1 MRVVSVSLVVALA
14 ASPTLALAQDRPTP
28 LRASAER
35 AAAVAAVAT
44 AEQGSDRVRQP
55 MFWSGLALGIAGI
68 TTAVLGVTAYRV
80 EDTSTGNAPNNAYQ
94 TCVAQK
100 KDPIYASNSCE
111 ALKGKNRALLWSG
124 VAIGGV
130 GATLMIG
137 STHTS
142 AELSAGAVRL
152 LHTIRF

>member
-14 ASPTLALAQDRPTP
+14 ASPTLAVAQDRPTP

-35 AAAVAAVAT
+35 AAAVAA
-44 AEQGSDRVRQP
+44 AEQQSDTVRQP
-55 MFWSGLALGIAGI
+55 LFWSGLALGIAGI

-80 EDTSTGNAPNNAYQ
+80 EGTGTGNAPNNAYQ
-94 TCVAQK
+94 ACVAQK
-100 KDPIYASNSCE
+100 ADAIYASNSCE

-124 VAIGGV
+124 VAIGAV

-142 AELSAGAVRL
+142 AETSAGAVRL
-152 LHTIRF
+152 FHTIRF

>member
-14 ASPTLALAQDRPTP
+14 ASPTLAIAQDRHTP
-28 LRASAER
+28 IRASAER
-35 AAAVAAVAT
+35 AVAAAAAV
-44 AEQGSDRVRQP
+44 QQSDTVRQP
-55 MFWSGLALGIAGI
+55 LFWSGLALGIAGI

-100 KDPIYASNSCE
+100 KDPIYASSRCD

-124 VAIGGV
+124 VAIGAV
-130 GATLMIG
+130 GATLIIG

-142 AELSAGAVRL
+142 AELSGGAVRL